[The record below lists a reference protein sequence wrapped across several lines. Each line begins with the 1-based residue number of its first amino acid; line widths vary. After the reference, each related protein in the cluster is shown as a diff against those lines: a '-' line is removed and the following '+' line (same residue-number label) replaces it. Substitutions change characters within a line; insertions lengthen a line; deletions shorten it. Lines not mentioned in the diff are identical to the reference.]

1 MGRSI
6 RNQFNIKNRQPLASV
21 ALVTRNEEEKKVL
34 AEMLDSIKEELN
46 VKDVIFHERED
57 ELVEYKAKANFKV
70 LGKELGPL
78 MKEAAAKIASLEQ
91 NLIQSI
97 LDGAKLTIE
106 VADKTVD
113 LVADKI
119 IVDRIEKEDVKVI
132 NEGTLTVGLDT
143 KITEQLKEEG
153 YVRDL
158 VRGIQNL
165 RKESGFEVTDRII
178 LKVGGA
184 PELQSAYEAFE
195 DFIKGETLAV
205 EADWNDTILQDT
217 SSVKVEADDKVWS
230 IKIEKK

>member
-1 MGRSI
+1 
-6 RNQFNIKNRQPLASV
+6 
-21 ALVTRNEEEKKVL
+21 
-34 AEMLDSIKEELN
+34 
-46 VKDVIFHERED
+46 
-57 ELVEYKAKANFKV
+57 
-70 LGKELGPL
+70 